1 MFSGWCWIGDGEP
14 GTKLGKA
21 SATTHFGPHRGGG
34 LMMTADLSTR
44 RRHHPS
50 LSLEFGVVGGR
61 LSSIQL
67 QAISVSPDPLYL
79 SRGPYP
85 QLPLYQ
91 CTHPLRP
98 AMGFLSILPANLA
111 VVETWIT
118 RVLVSRTKHSRLGFA
133 FSQYNSSFSAS

>member
-67 QAISVSPDPLYL
+67 QTFSVSPDPLYL
-79 SRGPYP
+79 DWALPSHSIIALSRPRSHRPMGSAAR
-85 QLPLYQ
+85 
-91 CTHPLRP
+91 LRP
-98 AMGFLSILPANLA
+98 TPILLSRWRIRDTFHRRTRSRKS
-111 VVETWIT
+111 ET
-118 RVLVSRTKHSRLGFA
+118 SCPKPH
-133 FSQYNSSFSAS
+133 

>member
-67 QAISVSPDPLYL
+67 QVFGVSPDPLYL
-79 SRGPYP
+79 SR
-85 QLPLYQ
+85 PLSPASSLSVHISATPRHGISLYST
-91 CTHPLRP
+91 CGIGRGRNLDYTHIR
-98 AMGFLSILPANLA
+98 
-111 VVETWIT
+111 E
-118 RVLVSRTKHSRLGFA
+118 
-133 FSQYNSSFSAS
+133 